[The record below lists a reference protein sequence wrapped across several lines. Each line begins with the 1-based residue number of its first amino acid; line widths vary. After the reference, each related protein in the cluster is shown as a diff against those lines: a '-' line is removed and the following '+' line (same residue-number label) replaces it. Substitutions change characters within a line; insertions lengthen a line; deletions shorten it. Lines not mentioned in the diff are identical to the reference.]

1 MMKDEPNKKKMK
13 KYRNVKIFASAII
26 LMNQLKFQIKKIC
39 KIIRFFFP
47 NDCESIGIYTTE
59 DTDLEGFFIRS

>member
-1 MMKDEPNKKKMK
+1 MS
-13 KYRNVKIFASAII
+13 KYLRLLSYNYLKNIVKIS
-26 LMNQLKFQIKKIC
+26 NKKKIC
-39 KIIRFFFP
+39 KITRFFFP